1 MVETEPL
8 QQYLIGV
15 RNTRNFFVCSSGVAY
30 ILQYVKEHTPV
41 NDVFVNKLDT
51 KFNGYGHMTITKIE
65 HFPPKNG
72 HVEVCRQSNVTEACV
87 KVHIKGH

>member
-15 RNTRNFFVCSSGVAY
+15 RNTRNFIAY
-30 ILQYVKEHTPV
+30 ILRCVKEHTPV
-41 NDVFVNKLDT
+41 NNVFVNKLDT
-51 KFNGYGHMTITKIE
+51 KFNGYGHTTITKIE